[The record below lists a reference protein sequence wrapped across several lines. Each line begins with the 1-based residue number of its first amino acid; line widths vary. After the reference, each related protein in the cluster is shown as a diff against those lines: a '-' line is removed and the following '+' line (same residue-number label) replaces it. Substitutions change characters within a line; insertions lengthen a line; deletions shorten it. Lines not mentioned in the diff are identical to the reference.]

1 MPLPLGE
8 VAERSE
14 AGEGILPLPL
24 GEVAEQS
31 EDGEGEDGARVSQAK
46 LLFKE
51 NDMKKKFIRLLST
64 VLTGAFLLAGC
75 GEAASVTEGTVSE
88 SVSEST
94 AAENTGNSEGGEV
107 VVSVNYNSDITVSES
122 DNNKVFYEIFVGSFS
137 DSDGDGIGDLQG
149 IINRMDYLND
159 GDDSSGGSLG
169 IEGIWLSPI
178 FSSSSYH
185 KYDVNDYYTIDEDFG
200 DMDDLKELVSLA
212 HERGVEVILD
222 MVINHT
228 GSGNEKF
235 TEFAEAHRNGDTS
248 SPMYDYYSWSDTAK
262 SGYSKISG
270 TEQYYECNFST
281 SMPELNYDNETVY
294 EDMLE
299 VMRYYLEDIG
309 VDGFRFDAAKYIYYS
324 EVDRN
329 VEFWSKLMEDLK
341 AIKPDI
347 YTVAEV
353 WDSDSVTNEYEKAIN
368 CFDFTMSQVSGRIAT
383 AAKKGDVNAYTK
395 YVESYIDTVKGIN
408 ENAMIIPFI
417 ANHDMDRAAGYM
429 MQLGGYAKVAANLYI
444 LGPGSPFIYYGEEVG
459 MKGSRGSANTDA
471 NRRLA
476 MTWGDGDTV
485 SDPEGADYEAE
496 YRTNDPVSE
505 QLSNENSLYN
515 YYKKLIMIRKANPE
529 IASGEYEAL
538 SFSDTKVGGFI
549 STLEGS
555 SVMVI
560 HNTTTKEQTVDLS
573 AVTDLSFTNVIE
585 AVGYYDGTYDNK
597 GEISGTM
604 LTISPQTSVVIR

>member
-1 MPLPLGE
+1 
-8 VAERSE
+8 
-14 AGEGILPLPL
+14 
-24 GEVAEQS
+24 
-31 EDGEGEDGARVSQAK
+31 
-46 LLFKE
+46 
-51 NDMKKKFIRLLST
+51 MKKKINKFVSL
-64 VLTGAFLLAGC
+64 VLAGTFLLAGC
-75 GEAASVTEGTVSE
+75 GEVASVTENRPLEGASE
-88 SVSEST
+88 VISE
-94 AAENTGNSEGGEV
+94 ENIAISEDGEV
-107 VVSVNYNSDITVSES
+107 SVSVNYNSDITVPES
-122 DNNKVFYEIFVGSFS
+122 DNNKVFYQIFVGSFS
-137 DSDGDGIGDLQG
+137 DSDGDGIGDLRG

-159 GDDSSGGSLG
+159 GDDSSGQSLG

-185 KYDVNDYYTIDEDFG
+185 KYDVNDYYTIDKDFG
-200 DMDDLKELVSLA
+200 SMDDLKELVALS

-235 TEFAEAHRNGDTS
+235 TEFTEAHRNGDTQ

-262 SGYSKISG
+262 SGFSKITG

-294 EDMLE
+294 EDMLK
-299 VMRYYLEDIG
+299 VMRYYLEEIG
-309 VDGFRFDAAKYIYYS
+309 VDGFRFDAAKYIYYGKV
-324 EVDRN
+324 EQN
-329 VEFWSKLMEDLK
+329 IEFWSRLMDDLK

-496 YRTNDPVSE
+496 YRTNAPVSE
-505 QLSNENSLYN
+505 QLSNENSLLN

-529 IASGEYEAL
+529 IASGAYMAL

-549 STLEGS
+549 STLDSS

-573 AVTDLSFTNVIE
+573 KATDLTFTKVIE
-585 AVGYYDGTYDNK
+585 AVGYYDGTYENK
-597 GEISGTM
+597 GVLNGMM

>member
-1 MPLPLGE
+1 
-8 VAERSE
+8 
-14 AGEGILPLPL
+14 
-24 GEVAEQS
+24 
-31 EDGEGEDGARVSQAK
+31 
-46 LLFKE
+46 
-51 NDMKKKFIRLLST
+51 MKKKINKLVSL
-64 VLTGAFLLAGC
+64 VLAGTFLLAGC
-75 GEAASVTEGTVSE
+75 GEVASVTENRPLEGASE
-88 SVSEST
+88 VISE
-94 AAENTGNSEGGEV
+94 ENIAISEDGEV
-107 VVSVNYNSDITVSES
+107 SVSVNYNSDITVPES
-122 DNNKVFYEIFVGSFS
+122 DNNKVFYQIFVGSFS
-137 DSDGDGIGDLQG
+137 DSDGDGIGDLRG

-159 GDDSSGGSLG
+159 GDDSSGQSLG

-185 KYDVNDYYTIDEDFG
+185 KYDVNDYYTIDKDFG
-200 DMDDLKELVSLA
+200 SMDDLKELVALS

-235 TEFAEAHRNGDTS
+235 TEFTEAHRNGDTQ

-262 SGYSKISG
+262 SGFSKITG

-294 EDMLE
+294 EDMLK
-299 VMRYYLEDIG
+299 VMRYYLEEIG
-309 VDGFRFDAAKYIYYS
+309 VDGFRFDAAKYIYYGKV
-324 EVDRN
+324 EQN
-329 VEFWSKLMEDLK
+329 IEFWSRLMDDLK

-496 YRTNDPVSE
+496 YRTNAPVSE
-505 QLSNENSLYN
+505 QLSNENSLLN

-529 IASGEYEAL
+529 IASGAYTAL

-549 STLEGS
+549 STLDSS

-573 AVTDLSFTNVIE
+573 KATDLTFTKVIE
-585 AVGYYDGTYDNK
+585 AVGYYDGTYENK
-597 GEISGTM
+597 GVLNGMM

>member
-1 MPLPLGE
+1 
-8 VAERSE
+8 
-14 AGEGILPLPL
+14 
-24 GEVAEQS
+24 
-31 EDGEGEDGARVSQAK
+31 
-46 LLFKE
+46 
-51 NDMKKKFIRLLST
+51 MKKKINKFVSL
-64 VLTGAFLLAGC
+64 VLAGTFLLAGC
-75 GEAASVTEGTVSE
+75 GEAT
-88 SVSEST
+88 SVSENRPLEGASEVISE
-94 AAENTGNSEGGEV
+94 ENIAISEDGEV
-107 VVSVNYNSDITVSES
+107 SVSVNYNSDITVPES
-122 DNNKVFYEIFVGSFS
+122 DNNKVFYQIFVGSFS
-137 DSDGDGIGDLQG
+137 DSDGDGIGDLRG

-159 GDDSSGGSLG
+159 GDDSSGQSLG

-185 KYDVNDYYTIDEDFG
+185 KYDVNDYYTIDKDFG
-200 DMDDLKELVSLA
+200 SMDDLKELVALS

-235 TEFAEAHRNGDTS
+235 TEFTEAHRNGDTQ

-262 SGYSKISG
+262 SGFSKITG

-294 EDMLE
+294 EDMLK
-299 VMRYYLEDIG
+299 VMRYYLEEIG
-309 VDGFRFDAAKYIYYS
+309 VDGFRFDAAKYIYYGKV
-324 EVDRN
+324 EQN
-329 VEFWSKLMEDLK
+329 IEFWSRLMDDLK

-496 YRTNDPVSE
+496 YRTNAPVSE
-505 QLSNENSLYN
+505 QLSNENSLLN

-529 IASGEYEAL
+529 IASGAYTAL

-549 STLEGS
+549 STLDSS

-573 AVTDLSFTNVIE
+573 KATDLTFTKVIE
-585 AVGYYDGTYDNK
+585 AVGYYDGTYENK
-597 GEISGTM
+597 GVLNGMM